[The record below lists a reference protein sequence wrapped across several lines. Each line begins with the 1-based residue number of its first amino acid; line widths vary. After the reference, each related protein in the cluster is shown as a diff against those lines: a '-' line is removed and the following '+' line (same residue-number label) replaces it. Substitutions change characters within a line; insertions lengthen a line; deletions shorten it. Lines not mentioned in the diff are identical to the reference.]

1 MRNVEQ
7 EKERYRRRRHY
18 AAVHQA
24 NRRKLAYSLGNW
36 YLAPYYIDKNNV
48 LRKANL
54 CKSRG
59 MCNVFKRLYNKK
71 VRKCKN
77 IGRGGHYKRVAEYK
91 WLIY

>member
-1 MRNVEQ
+1 MRNIEQ

-24 NRRKLAYSLGNW
+24 NRRKLAKSLEAW
-36 YLAPYYIDKNNV
+36 YLAPYYIDENNV
-48 LRKANL
+48 LRKAKL

-71 VRKCKN
+71 VRKYKN

>member
-1 MRNVEQ
+1 MRNIEQ
-7 EKERYRRRRHY
+7 EKERYRKRRHY

-24 NRRKLAYSLGNW
+24 NRRKLAKSLEAW
-36 YLAPYYIDKNNV
+36 YLAPYYIDENNV
-48 LRKANL
+48 LRKAKL